1 MKLDKKETLTPSER
15 SGLPRVDP
23 NRPIMQPNSLDIKLK
38 GSSTDELLEEL
49 TRKLSET
56 SISKENIGT
65 SSKREVSNF
74 GMGNL
79 NTISYDSLKILPIK
93 VYNTNMKNH
102 YKKPSPPDLGWDD
115 LRPDFRS
122 FDKNNIETWNIDGC
136 SEGQMAIIF
145 QEMFVAATSYL
156 RRMSQREIVDAL
168 TTGFTGNLRSPNGDV
183 VTIQPNSVNTL
194 VYAANKHFVGRT
206 TLYSDQSMEALL
218 GMKCPKV
225 SDFKCRSTLQRLQ
238 RTQIIE
244 GWDPFASNMELTTL
258 LLERRVVL
266 RKSLEGV
273 RRVNH
278 MGTLIAKESIMA
290 KGSITRPTSE
300 LHQSWIVSNS
310 VVTADSAR
318 EIWIDLQES
327 RLPSP
332 PISIPL
338 PFSTPCTTAFIS
350 ASYDVS
356 RVIAT
361 RRHPAMAH
369 LWPFFFFVSRAR
381 PTVDCLCLGRVVSA
395 IVHLVIDKGVRE
407 VTLKFWGFTAS
418 VVGANSPLLG
428 WIRLDVEL
436 SKDFS
441 YISGVP
447 VMELCR
453 GGTKSLETSCVDC
466 VYAVEL

>member
-168 TTGFTGNLRSPNGDV
+168 TTGFTGNLRSWWHNHLTDENREAIKDAVLEKNG
-183 VTIQPNSVNTL
+183 
-194 VYAANKHFVGRT
+194 
-206 TLYSDQSMEALL
+206 
-218 GMKCPKV
+218 
-225 SDFKCRSTLQRLQ
+225 
-238 RTQIIE
+238 
-244 GWDPFASNMELTTL
+244 
-258 LLERRVVL
+258 
-266 RKSLEGV
+266 
-273 RRVNH
+273 
-278 MGTLIAKESIMA
+278 
-290 KGSITRPTSE
+290 TRP
-300 LHQSWIVSNS
+300 
-310 VVTADSAR
+310 
-318 EIWIDLQES
+318 
-327 RLPSP
+327 
-332 PISIPL
+332 
-338 PFSTPCTTAFIS
+338 
-350 ASYDVS
+350 
-356 RVIAT
+356 
-361 RRHPAMAH
+361 
-369 LWPFFFFVSRAR
+369 
-381 PTVDCLCLGRVVSA
+381 
-395 IVHLVIDKGVRE
+395 
-407 VTLKFWGFTAS
+407 
-418 VVGANSPLLG
+418 
-428 WIRLDVEL
+428 
-436 SKDFS
+436 
-441 YISGVP
+441 
-447 VMELCR
+447 
-453 GGTKSLETSCVDC
+453 
-466 VYAVEL
+466 